1 MKQPER
7 ILIVDDEI
15 EIMRTLEPALRAVG
29 YNVCH
34 RESGLDAL
42 KLIANE
48 PMDCILL
55 DLGLPDVDG
64 VEVVQRLREWSV
76 VPILVVSA
84 REGMDAKIAALD
96 AGADDYVN
104 KPFDLRELLARL
116 RVALRHNARRSAG
129 GGGIAV
135 FGDLVI
141 DFSQRTVTQRSELVQ
156 LTQREYQLLKLMAT
170 HAGQVV
176 TYKHILEGVWGREHK
191 TDSQAV
197 RVLMGQVRQKI
208 EDDPVRPQLLLTETG
223 LGYRMKAAK

>member
-1 MKQPER
+1 MTQAER
-7 ILIVDDEI
+7 VLIIDDEV
-15 EIMRTLEPALRAVG
+15 EVSRTLEPALRAVG
-29 YNVCH
+29 YHVRSC
-34 RESGLDAL
+34 ETGQEGL

-55 DLGLPDVDG
+55 DLGLPDLDG
-64 VEVVQRLREWSV
+64 IEVVRRIREWSI

-84 REGMDAKIAALD
+84 REGLEARIEALD

-135 FGDLVI
+135 FDDLVI
-141 DFSQRTVTQRSELVQ
+141 DFSQRNVTLRGELVQ
-156 LTQREYQLLKLMAT
+156 LTQREYQLLKIMAT
-170 HAGQVV
+170 HAGQIV
-176 TYKHILEGVWGREHK
+176 THKHILEGVWGQDQK
-191 TDSQAV
+191 SDAQAV

-208 EDDPVRPQLLLTETG
+208 EIDPVRPKLLLTETG